1 MIPIVASAPGKVL
14 LSGEYAVL
22 DGAPA
27 IGAAVNRRASVT
39 IESADSGWHIVN
51 GPGHTETEG
60 RFHQVSDGLQWRSG
74 GEMYSLLEHVWLASK
89 VTPDEMLSLKLDT
102 RPFRD
107 PHSGAKIGIGSS
119 AALSVAL
126 ATALCALP
134 PGGDDAGGV
143 AELGHRAFQH
153 GLGSGVDVVCSLA
166 GGVIE
171 YRRDERQYRPVAW
184 PHGLYYKLLWSGV
197 QVETRAQ
204 LDKLQQADAQPSR
217 NALGD
222 AAEKIARI
230 WRDGSAQR
238 IVDEFGTYIDALR
251 RFSIDHGLGIFDAG
265 HAALV
270 EMAARQGMVYKPCGA
285 GGGDIGIVLG
295 VDESA
300 LASFAASPVADGFTE
315 LDVMIDANGAQLV
328 GAMQ

>member
-1 MIPIVASAPGKVL
+1 MVPIVASAPGKVL

-27 IGAAVNRRASVT
+27 IGAAVNRRANVT
-39 IESADSGWHIVN
+39 IRFIDSDWHIVN
-51 GPGHTETEG
+51 APGHTETEG
-60 RFHQVSDGLQWRSG
+60 RFRQASDCLRWRSG

-89 VTPDEMLSLKLDT
+89 VLPDEMLSLELDT
-102 RPFRD
+102 RSFRD
-107 PHSGAKIGIGSS
+107 PKNGAKIGIGSS

-134 PGGDDAGGV
+134 PGGGDVAAV
-143 AELGHRAFQH
+143 AELGHRAFQQ

-171 YRRDERQYRPVAW
+171 YRLDERHYQPVAW
-184 PHGLYYKLLWSGV
+184 PDGLFYKLLWSGV
-197 QVETRAQ
+197 AVETRAQ
-204 LDKLQQADAQPSR
+204 LDRLRQTDAQPSR

-222 AAEKIARI
+222 AAAKIARI

-238 IVDEFGTYIDALR
+238 IVDEFETYIDVLR
-251 RFSIDHGLGIFDAG
+251 RFSADHGLGIFDVG
-265 HAALV
+265 HAALAEV
-270 EMAARQGMVYKPCGA
+270 AAAQGLAYKPCGA

-295 VDESA
+295 VDETA
-300 LASFAASPVADGFTE
+300 LASFVDSPAAAGFTE
-315 LDVMIDANGAQLV
+315 LDVMIDPNGAQLV
-328 GAMQ
+328 GAGQ